1 MFGAVH
7 VIFRFGFIFP
17 VDLYR
22 IVIVSRVVITC
33 SSLVN
38 FLLVCVIT
46 PRYVIVFVL
55 SCHLI
60 NRKLIYG
67 NCNSLLTYTATD
79 EGHGLI
85 ILRGRAGCEMIYNQ
99 RGA

>member
-7 VIFRFGFIFP
+7 VIFRLGFVFP

-22 IVIVSRVVITC
+22 IQFAIVFRVVITC

-38 FLLVCVIT
+38 VLLLCVIT

-79 EGHGLI
+79 EGH
-85 ILRGRAGCEMIYNQ
+85 
-99 RGA
+99 